1 MDEMENKLN
10 AILGD
15 PAMMQ
20 KIMSMASALGG
31 DGHTQPPSPPSSQEP
46 KQQYQEQRPQKPELP
61 GGIDIAAVQR
71 ITKFAQQSNIDKRE
85 QALLRALGAYLNKD
99 RVSKLEKAMRAAKIA
114 KIASSALGA
123 QGAFSSAGR

>member
-31 DGHTQPPSPPSSQEP
+31 EGHTSQPQA
-46 KQQYQEQRPQKPELP
+46 QNNHEQRPQKQELP
-61 GGIDIAAVQR
+61 AGIDLAAVQR
-71 ITKFAQQSNIDKRE
+71 ISRFAQQSNIDKRE
-85 QALLRALGAYLNKD
+85 QALLRALAAYLSKE
-99 RVSKLEKAMRAAKIA
+99 RIGKLERAMRAAKVA
-114 KIASSALGA
+114 KIASTTLSS
-123 QGAFSSAGR
+123 QGLISQAGR

>member
-15 PAMMQ
+15 PALMQ
-20 KIMSMASALGG
+20 KIMSMASALGSE
-31 DGHTQPPSPPSSQEP
+31 GHTPQQP
-46 KQQYQEQRPQKPELP
+46 QQTHEARPQKQEMP
-61 GGIDIAAVQR
+61 GGIDLATVQR
-71 ITKFAQQSNIDKRE
+71 ISKFAQQSNIDKRE

-114 KIASSALGA
+114 KIASSALGS
-123 QGAFSSAGR
+123 QGLISQTGR